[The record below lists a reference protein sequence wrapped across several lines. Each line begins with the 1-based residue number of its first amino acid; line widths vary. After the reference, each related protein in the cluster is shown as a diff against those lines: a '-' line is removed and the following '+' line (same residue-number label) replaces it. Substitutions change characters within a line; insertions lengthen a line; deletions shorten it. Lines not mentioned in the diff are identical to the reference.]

1 MNIHP
6 FAAVR
11 PNKGDAA
18 LVASVPYDVVDTAEA
33 KALAAG
39 NSKSF
44 LHVSRPE
51 IDLPDGTDCSSP
63 EAYAQARK
71 ALDALVANGTL
82 VRDAEPKFYAY
93 RQTMGSHSQTGIV
106 ATFDTQDYLAGVL
119 KQHEKTRKDKEDDR
133 TRHIETLSAHTGPAF
148 LTYRDDKA
156 IDLIV
161 ADACRREPLY
171 DFVAPDGIGH
181 TVWEIASASSCAGDE
196 LQELFARI
204 PVAYI
209 ADGHHRSAAASRYAK
224 EHGFE
229 GESRWFLAVAF
240 PASQLKILAYNRL
253 VADLNGLSPYE
264 FMSRISENFTIGQK
278 GSRNCRMYFNGSWTD
293 LSWDVPAGADVVSS
307 LDVSY
312 LQDKLLAPVL
322 GIGDPR
328 TDKRISFMGGIRGD
342 AALAAKVDSGEAAVA
357 FAPPRDPACAVAGWS
372 AQAQEHSV
380 HWLLPPSTR
389 SSTRVSVPASP
400 RDETFLRGLDGESG
414 TAVAEKVQTGQA
426 SSSLCTHGTEFSCL
440 WMLTGFLPL
449 ISSRR

>member
-11 PNKGDAA
+11 PNVKDAA
-18 LVASVPYDVVDTAEA
+18 LVASVPYDVVDTKEA
-33 KALAAG
+33 KTLAEG
-39 NSKSF
+39 NPKSF

-51 IDLPDGTDCSSP
+51 IDLAEGTECSSP

-71 ALDALVANGTL
+71 ALDGLIADGTL
-82 VRDAEPKFYAY
+82 IRDGEQKFYAY

-106 ATFDTQDYLAGVL
+106 ATFDTQDYLAGIL

-156 IDLIV
+156 IDAIV

-181 TVWEIASASSCAGDE
+181 TVWEIAPASACVADE
-196 LQELFARI
+196 LVELFARI

-224 EHGFE
+224 EHNFE
-229 GESRWFLAVAF
+229 GESRWFMAVIF

-253 VADLNGLSPYE
+253 IKDLNGLSNYE
-264 FMSRISENFTIGQK
+264 FMSRVAENFTVGKK
-278 GSRNCRMYFNGSWTD
+278 GTRNCRMYYRGEWID
-293 LSWDVPAGADVVSS
+293 LSWDIPEGTDVVGA

-328 TDKRISFMGGIRGD
+328 TDQRISFMGGIRGD
-342 AALAAKVDSGEAAVA
+342 KELASKVDSGENAVA
-357 FAPPRDPACAVAGWS
+357 FAMEPVTVEEMMSIADAGAIMPPKSTWFEPKLRSGLF
-372 AQAQEHSV
+372 V
-380 HWLLPPSTR
+380 HT
-389 SSTRVSVPASP
+389 V
-400 RDETFLRGLDGESG
+400 
-414 TAVAEKVQTGQA
+414 
-426 SSSLCTHGTEFSCL
+426 
-440 WMLTGFLPL
+440 
-449 ISSRR
+449 

>member
-1 MNIHP
+1 MKIHA

-11 PNKGDAA
+11 PNVKDAA
-18 LVASVPYDVVDTAEA
+18 SVASVPYDVVDTKEA
-33 KALAAG
+33 KALAEG
-39 NSKSF
+39 NPKSF

-71 ALDALVANGTL
+71 ALDKLIADGTL
-82 VRDAEPKFYAY
+82 VRDGEPKFYAY

-133 TRHIETLSAHTGPAF
+133 TRHIETLAAHTGPAF

-156 IDLIV
+156 IDAIV
-161 ADACRREPLY
+161 EDACRKAPLY

-181 TVWEIASASSCAGDE
+181 TVWEIAPASACAADE
-196 LQELFARI
+196 LVELFARI

-224 EHGFE
+224 EHNFE
-229 GESRWFLAVAF
+229 GESRWFMAVIF

-253 VADLNGLSPYE
+253 VKDLNGLSDSE
-264 FMSRISENFTIGQK
+264 FMSRLSENFTVGKK
-278 GSRNCRMYFNGSWTD
+278 GKRNCRMYFRGKWTD
-293 LSWDVPAGADVVSS
+293 LSWEIPAGTDVVGA

-328 TDKRISFMGGIRGD
+328 TDQRISFMGGIRGD
-342 AALAAKVDSGEAAVA
+342 AALAAKVDSGENAIA
-357 FAPPRDPACAVAGWS
+357 FAMEPVTVEEMMSIADAGAIMPPKSTWFEPKLRSGLF
-372 AQAQEHSV
+372 V
-380 HWLLPPSTR
+380 HT
-389 SSTRVSVPASP
+389 V
-400 RDETFLRGLDGESG
+400 
-414 TAVAEKVQTGQA
+414 
-426 SSSLCTHGTEFSCL
+426 
-440 WMLTGFLPL
+440 
-449 ISSRR
+449 

>member
-1 MNIHP
+1 MKIHP

-11 PNKGDAA
+11 PNVKDAA
-18 LVASVPYDVVDTAEA
+18 FVASVPYDVVDTAEA
-33 KALAAG
+33 RALAEG
-39 NSKSF
+39 NPKSF

-51 IDLPDGTDCSSP
+51 IDLPDGTGCSSP

-71 ALDALVANGTL
+71 ALDALMADGTL
-82 VRDAEPKFYAY
+82 VRENEAKFYAY
-93 RQTMGSHSQTGIV
+93 RQTMGAHVQTGIV
-106 ATFDTQDYLAGVL
+106 ATFDTQDYLSGVL

-161 ADACRREPLY
+161 ADACRRAPLY

-181 TVWEIASASSCAGDE
+181 TVWEIAPASACVADE
-196 LQELFARI
+196 LVELFARI

-229 GESRWFLAVAF
+229 GESRWFMAVIF

-253 VADLNGLSPYE
+253 VKDLNGLSDYE
-264 FMSRISENFTIGQK
+264 FMSQLSKVFDIGVK
-278 GSRNCRMYFNGSWTD
+278 GERNCRMYFRGSWTD
-293 LSWDVPAGADVVSS
+293 LSWKIPAGADVVSA

-312 LQDKLLAPVL
+312 LQDRLLAPVL

-328 TDKRISFMGGIRGD
+328 TDQRISFMGGIRGD
-342 AALAAKVDSGEAAVA
+342 AALAAKVDSGENAVA
-357 FAPPRDPACAVAGWS
+357 FAMEPVTVEEMMAIADAGAIMPPKSTWFEPKLRSGLF
-372 AQAQEHSV
+372 V
-380 HWLLPPSTR
+380 HTL
-389 SSTRVSVPASP
+389 
-400 RDETFLRGLDGESG
+400 
-414 TAVAEKVQTGQA
+414 
-426 SSSLCTHGTEFSCL
+426 
-440 WMLTGFLPL
+440 
-449 ISSRR
+449 

>member
-11 PNKGDAA
+11 PNESDASK
-18 LVASVPYDVVDTAEA
+18 VASVPYDVVDTAEA

-39 NSKSF
+39 NPKSF

-51 IDLPDGTDCSSP
+51 IDLPEGTECSSP

-71 ALDALVANGTL
+71 ALDGLMADGTL
-82 VRDAEPKFYAY
+82 VREAEPKFYAY
-93 RQTMGSHSQTGIV
+93 RQTMGAHSQTGIV
-106 ATFDTQDYLAGVL
+106 ACFDTQDYLAGIL

-133 TRHIETLSAHTGPAF
+133 TRHIEILEAHTGPAF
-148 LTYRDDKA
+148 LTYRDDPV
-156 IDLIV
+156 IDAIV

-181 TVWEIASASSCAGDE
+181 TVWEIAPASACVADE

-224 EHGFE
+224 ERGFE
-229 GESRWFLAVAF
+229 GESRWFMAVIF

-253 VADLNGLSPYE
+253 VRDLNGLSDEE
-264 FMSRISENFTIGQK
+264 FLAEVEKNFKVGVR
-278 GSRNCRMYFNGSWTD
+278 GERNCRMYFRGKWVD
-293 LSWDVPAGADVVSS
+293 LSWSIPAGADVVSA

-312 LQDKLLAPVL
+312 LQDRLLAPVL
-322 GIGDPR
+322 GIADPR
-328 TDKRISFMGGIRGD
+328 TDARISFMGGIRGD

-357 FAPPRDPACAVAGWS
+357 FAMEPVTVEEMMGIADAGAIMPPKSTWFEPKLRSGLF
-372 AQAQEHSV
+372 V
-380 HWLLPPSTR
+380 HTI
-389 SSTRVSVPASP
+389 A
-400 RDETFLRGLDGESG
+400 
-414 TAVAEKVQTGQA
+414 
-426 SSSLCTHGTEFSCL
+426 
-440 WMLTGFLPL
+440 
-449 ISSRR
+449 

>member
-1 MNIHP
+1 MKIHP

-11 PNKGDAA
+11 PNVKDAA
-18 LVASVPYDVVDTAEA
+18 LVASVPYDVVDTQEA

-71 ALDALVANGTL
+71 ALDALIADGTL

-106 ATFDTQDYLAGVL
+106 ATFDTQDYLSGVL

-148 LTYRDDKA
+148 LTYRDDKE
-156 IDLIV
+156 IDAIV
-161 ADACRREPLY
+161 AASCAEAPLY

-181 TVWEIASASSCAGDE
+181 TVWTIKQSNNQAIE
-196 LQELFARI
+196 QLFDRV

-229 GESRWFLAVAF
+229 GESRWFMAVVF

-253 VADLNGLSPYE
+253 VRDLNGLSDYE
-264 FMSRISENFTIGQK
+264 FMSKLSEHFDIGVK
-278 GSRNCRMYFNGSWTD
+278 GKRNCRMYFRGKWTD
-293 LSWDVPAGADVVSS
+293 LGWDIPAGTDVVGS

-328 TDKRISFMGGIRGD
+328 TDERISFMGGIRGD
-342 AALAAKVDSGEAAVA
+342 AELAAKVDSGENAVA
-357 FAPPRDPACAVAGWS
+357 FAMEPVTVEEMMSIADAGAIMPPKSTWFEPKLRSGLF
-372 AQAQEHSV
+372 V
-380 HWLLPPSTR
+380 HT
-389 SSTRVSVPASP
+389 V
-400 RDETFLRGLDGESG
+400 
-414 TAVAEKVQTGQA
+414 
-426 SSSLCTHGTEFSCL
+426 
-440 WMLTGFLPL
+440 
-449 ISSRR
+449 

>member
-1 MNIHP
+1 MKIHP

-11 PNKGDAA
+11 PNVRDAA
-18 LVASVPYDVVDTAEA
+18 SVASVPYEVVDTKET
-33 KALAAG
+33 KALAEG
-39 NSKSF
+39 NPKSF

-71 ALDALVANGTL
+71 ALDKLIADGTL
-82 VRDAEPKFYAY
+82 VRDGEPKFYAY
-93 RQTMGSHSQTGIV
+93 RQTMGSHAQTGIV

-156 IDLIV
+156 IDAIV
-161 ADACRREPLY
+161 ADACRKAPLY

-181 TVWEIASASSCAGDE
+181 TVWEIAPASACSADE
-196 LQELFARI
+196 LVELFARI

-224 EHGFE
+224 EHNFE
-229 GESRWFLAVAF
+229 GESRWFMAVIF

-253 VADLNGLSPYE
+253 VKDLNGLSDYE
-264 FMSRISENFTIGQK
+264 FMSRLSENFTIGKK
-278 GSRNCRMYFNGSWTD
+278 GKRNCRMYFKGKWTD
-293 LSWDVPAGADVVSS
+293 LSWDIPAGTDVVGA

-328 TDKRISFMGGIRGD
+328 TDQRISFMGGIRGD
-342 AALAAKVDSGEAAVA
+342 AALAAKVDSGENAIA
-357 FAPPRDPACAVAGWS
+357 FAMEPVTVDEMMAIADAGVIMPPKSPWFEPKLRSGLF
-372 AQAQEHSV
+372 V
-380 HWLLPPSTR
+380 HT
-389 SSTRVSVPASP
+389 V
-400 RDETFLRGLDGESG
+400 
-414 TAVAEKVQTGQA
+414 
-426 SSSLCTHGTEFSCL
+426 
-440 WMLTGFLPL
+440 
-449 ISSRR
+449 

>member
-1 MNIHP
+1 MKIRA

-11 PNKGDAA
+11 PNEKDAA
-18 LVASVPYDVVDTAEA
+18 SVASVPYDVVDTAEA

-39 NSKSF
+39 NPKSF
-44 LHVSRPE
+44 LHVSRPK
-51 IDLPDGTDCSSP
+51 IDLPDGTDCASP

-71 ALDALVANGTL
+71 ALDALMANGTL
-82 VRDAEPKFYAY
+82 VKEGEPKFYAY

-106 ATFDTQDYLAGVL
+106 ATFDTQDYLSGVL

-161 ADACRREPLY
+161 QDACRRAPLY

-181 TVWEIASASSCAGDE
+181 TVWEIAPASACAADE
-196 LQELFARI
+196 LVELFARI

-224 EHGFE
+224 EHDFE
-229 GESRWFLAVAF
+229 GESRWFMAVIF

-253 VADLNGLSPYE
+253 VKDLNGLSDYE
-264 FMSRISENFTIGQK
+264 FMSRLSESFTIG
-278 GSRNCRMYFNGSWTD
+278 GTGDRHCRMYFRGRWTD
-293 LSWDVPAGADVVSS
+293 LSWKVPEGTDVVGS

-312 LQDKLLAPVL
+312 LQDRLLAPVL

-342 AALAAKVDSGEAAVA
+342 KELAAKVDSGENAVA
-357 FAPPRDPACAVAGWS
+357 FAMEPVTVEEMMAIADAGAIMPPKSTWFEPKLRSGLF
-372 AQAQEHSV
+372 V
-380 HWLLPPSTR
+380 HQ
-389 SSTRVSVPASP
+389 V
-400 RDETFLRGLDGESG
+400 
-414 TAVAEKVQTGQA
+414 
-426 SSSLCTHGTEFSCL
+426 
-440 WMLTGFLPL
+440 
-449 ISSRR
+449 

>member
-1 MNIHP
+1 MKIHP

-11 PNKGDAA
+11 PNVKDAA
-18 LVASVPYDVVDTAEA
+18 LVASVPYDVVDTQEA
-33 KALAAG
+33 KALAAD
-39 NSKSF
+39 NPKSF

-51 IDLPDGTDCSSP
+51 IDLPEGTGCSSP

-71 ALDALVANGTL
+71 ALDKLIADGTL
-82 VRDAEPKFYAY
+82 IRDGEQKFYAY

-106 ATFDTQDYLAGVL
+106 ATFDTQDYLAGIL

-156 IDLIV
+156 IDVIV
-161 ADACRREPLY
+161 ADACQKAPLY

-181 TVWEIASASSCAGDE
+181 TVWEIAPASACAADE
-196 LQELFARI
+196 IVELFARV

-224 EHGFE
+224 EHNFE
-229 GESRWFLAVAF
+229 GESRWFMAVIF

-253 VADLNGLSPYE
+253 VTDLNGLSPYE
-264 FMSRISENFTIGQK
+264 FMSRLSENFTIGQK
-278 GSRNCRMYFNGSWTD
+278 GERNCRMYFNGQWTD
-293 LSWDVPAGADVVSS
+293 LSWKIPAGTDVVGA

-328 TDKRISFMGGIRGD
+328 TDQRISFMGGIRGD
-342 AALAAKVDSGEAAVA
+342 AALAAKVDSGENAVA
-357 FAPPRDPACAVAGWS
+357 FAMEPVTVEEMMAIADAGAIMPPKSTWFEPKLRSGLF
-372 AQAQEHSV
+372 V
-380 HWLLPPSTR
+380 HT
-389 SSTRVSVPASP
+389 V
-400 RDETFLRGLDGESG
+400 
-414 TAVAEKVQTGQA
+414 
-426 SSSLCTHGTEFSCL
+426 
-440 WMLTGFLPL
+440 
-449 ISSRR
+449 